1 MSVGLKNSARVLITV
16 AGLLILS
23 ACSGGDEPQSAPT
36 IKDRAPSTH
45 SESTSEVD
53 GSGASSSES
62 EEPVYENAQDVI
74 VDENGRRS
82 FPTQT
87 AEQTLDMQW
96 EFFVANI
103 DGGEIPE
110 RPDVEIVLVDDEQQA
125 STGYVSCMHDAGWPG
140 VRLVDDGSIESGDIP
155 AGQYTSYGIADYTC
169 TAQNL
174 LKTPSPMDESGIE
187 RLYDHQVDY
196 VIPCLAEQGH
206 QVANFPSKE
215 TFVDRYFAERRYTL
229 ATSMAGLSEA
239 EEAALLTED
248 SSVECHAY
256 PEGLWD

>member
-1 MSVGLKNSARVLITV
+1 MKSARVLITA

-36 IKDRAPSTH
+36 IKDRAPSTQ

-96 EFFVANI
+96 EFFIANI
-103 DGGEIPE
+103 DGGVGCVKNLEQS
-110 RPDVEIVLVDDEQQA
+110 LVFFFFHA
-125 STGYVSCMHDAGWPG
+125 AVAARSFSWSCQVWTG
-140 VRLVDDGSIESGDIP
+140 VR
-155 AGQYTSYGIADYTC
+155 
-169 TAQNL
+169 
-174 LKTPSPMDESGIE
+174 
-187 RLYDHQVDY
+187 
-196 VIPCLAEQGH
+196 
-206 QVANFPSKE
+206 
-215 TFVDRYFAERRYTL
+215 
-229 ATSMAGLSEA
+229 
-239 EEAALLTED
+239 
-248 SSVECHAY
+248 
-256 PEGLWD
+256 